1 MRDDDEPNTMTT
13 TPSQPPYIDTTN
25 APVLHEHHTR
35 HADVHGDHPHH
46 ISHSVALTAD
56 VLDPAAAQHIV
67 EVEKEWAEDKEDN
80 LSDSAVSSAIP
91 VTEKNDLSI
100 DEEEKAEELGRVQ
113 SKASLAV
120 MMANFPDGGRRA
132 WLTLVGATLMA
143 FATFGIPSS
152 PEIYLPRLM
161 WCRNDKFVWC
171 L

>member
-13 TPSQPPYIDTTN
+13 SPSQPPYIDTTN
-25 APVLHEHHTR
+25 APVLHEDHAR

-67 EVEKEWAEDKEDN
+67 EVEQQWAEDKEDN
-80 LSDSAVSSAIP
+80 LSESAISSATP

-100 DEEEKAEELGRVQ
+100 DEEEKGEELGRVQ

-120 MMANFPDGGRRA
+120 MMADGGRRA

-143 FATFGIPSS
+143 FATFGTPSS
-152 PEIYLPRLM
+152 PARYWPKANVVQE
-161 WCRNDKFVWC
+161 
-171 L
+171 

>member
-1 MRDDDEPNTMTT
+1 MRDDDESNAMTT

-25 APVLHEHHTR
+25 APALHEEDHHAR
-35 HADVHGDHPHH
+35 HADVHRDHQHH

-67 EVEKEWAEDKEDN
+67 KVEKEWAEDKEDN
-80 LSDSAVSSAIP
+80 LSDSAVSSATP

-100 DEEEKAEELGRVQ
+100 DEEEKAEELERVQ

-143 FATFGIPSS
+143 FATFGTPCSLA
-152 PEIYLPRLM
+152 IYWPKT
-161 WCRNDKFVWC
+161 NVVKE
-171 L
+171 